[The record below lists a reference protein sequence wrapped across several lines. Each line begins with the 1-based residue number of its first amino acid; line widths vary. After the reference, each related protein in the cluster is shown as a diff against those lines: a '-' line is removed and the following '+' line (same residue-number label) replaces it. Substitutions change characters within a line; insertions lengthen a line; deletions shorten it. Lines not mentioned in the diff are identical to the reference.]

1 MNIIEQLKEIKKN
14 KKFELV
20 ISIKKNNEMKI
31 LKPKKLKKSVDVNI
45 FKLKR

>member
-1 MNIIEQLKEIKKN
+1 MNIIEQLKEIKTN

-31 LKPKKLKKSVDVNI
+31 LKPKKLQQSVDVNI